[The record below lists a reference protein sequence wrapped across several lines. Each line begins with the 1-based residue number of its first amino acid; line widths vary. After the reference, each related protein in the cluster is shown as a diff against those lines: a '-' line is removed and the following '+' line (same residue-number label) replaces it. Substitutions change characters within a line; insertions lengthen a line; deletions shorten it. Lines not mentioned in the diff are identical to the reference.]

1 MRTNDSAQLVGREE
15 RRDQNV
21 RTLKILLAV
30 MLMLVAISFVTVLL
44 KH

>member
-1 MRTNDSAQLVGREE
+1 MRTKDSAQLVGREE